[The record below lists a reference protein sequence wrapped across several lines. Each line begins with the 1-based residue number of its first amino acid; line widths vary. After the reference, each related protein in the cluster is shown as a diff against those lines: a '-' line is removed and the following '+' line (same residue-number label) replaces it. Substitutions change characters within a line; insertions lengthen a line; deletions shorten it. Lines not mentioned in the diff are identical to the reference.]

1 MGHSRE
7 VESEDQ
13 GRVTLIGFKND
24 GAVIAQFR
32 LSSRMINGAPK
43 RWKTG
48 DECLVPENM
57 IDTKAILFLGRP
69 PSPFFSIAM
78 PFAPQVDEASLPGKG
93 LKKIS
98 AKEARAGSL
107 DIEIISARVE
117 VADHDKRH
125 IRTLLCQVDA
135 LLKEG
140 CLGPSLWEIAP

>member
-1 MGHSRE
+1 M
-7 VESEDQ
+7 V
-13 GRVTLIGFKND
+13 
-24 GAVIAQFR
+24 
-32 LSSRMINGAPK
+32 NGAPK

-48 DECLVPENM
+48 GECLVPENM
-57 IDTKAILFLGRP
+57 IDTKAIPGRA
-69 PSPFFSIAM
+69 PSPFSPVAM

-117 VADHDKRH
+117 VADYDKRR
-125 IRTLLCQVDA
+125 IRTLLCQVET

-140 CLGPSLWEIAP
+140 CLGPSLWEMAP